1 MNMAAEIVDIDAL
14 QGWVGRTETARDLVT
29 ASALAGLSAALDR
42 ADPYPPPGAA
52 ALPGAHWVFFHPNA
66 RQSELDVTGHS
77 STGEFLPPA
86 PLPRRMWAGGRLRFH
101 RPLRVGESIERVST
115 IRDITVKQG
124 RSGMLVFVLVH
135 HAISGPDGLA
145 VEEEHDI
152 VYREAAGPGE
162 KPRPPQMAPERA
174 TWTRTVTPDASLLFR
189 FSALTFNASRIHYD
203 YRYVTEVEGYPGLI
217 VNARMVAIM
226 LMEMCQAERPDDALT
241 GFDFRFVRPLFDTA
255 PFTLAGRV
263 GDDAAT
269 ASLWAAD
276 AEGHLSMTA
285 DARFG

>member
-1 MNMAAEIVDIDAL
+1 MTADTVEIDGL
-14 QGWVGRTETARDLVT
+14 QGWVGRSESARDLVT

-42 ADPYPPPGAA
+42 ADPYPAPGTA
-52 ALPGAHWVFFHPNA
+52 ALPGAHWLFFHPHA
-66 RQSELDVTGHS
+66 RQSELDITGHS
-77 STGEFLPPA
+77 SSGEFLPPA

-101 RPLRVGESIERVST
+101 RPLRVGQAIERVST

-135 HAISGPDGLA
+135 HAITGPDGLA

-152 VYREAAGPGE
+152 VYREAAGPDE
-162 KPRPPQMAPERA
+162 KPRPPQMAPDGA
-174 TWTRTVTPDASLLFR
+174 VWTRTVAPDASLLFR

-226 LMEMCQAERPDDALT
+226 LLAMCRTERPDDALT
-241 GFDFRFVRPLFDTA
+241 GFDFRFMRPLFDTA

-269 ASLWAAD
+269 ASLWAAN

-285 DARFG
+285 EARFG